1 MKLTKFF
8 ALALAALA
16 FVGCDTEKNPGS
28 GSNEQKPTGDATLV
42 ANNNSVEVDTPI
54 EFTVTAA
61 DGTDLTAEAV
71 IYDKSHDYTVVDNPF
86 TPTVDGEYE
95 FYAVVGTIITN
106 SVKVS
111 VVPTIPAL
119 PEDAQPENTVF
130 NHRILLVDHTGNT
143 CGFCPHM
150 MKALK
155 NVAETD
161 DYHSKYY
168 EAMAHTYSNGDPA
181 FSGAASA
188 VTNHFGVTGY
198 PALTFNFHHT
208 ARADANSG
216 ESFIM
221 GQIDQLWKADGADAG
236 IAAAATLASASVI
249 VNTEVKAAVA
259 NDYRITAWLLED
271 GIYAKQT
278 NATEE
283 WMNTH
288 DNAIRQRVSSNDIS
302 GVDLG
307 AIAAGETKSTALTL
321 NIVGNKWNRDNLK
334 VMVIVSAKNAKGQFE
349 VANVA
354 ICPMNDVVTYDYK

>member
-42 ANNNSVEVDTPI
+42 ANNNSVEVNTPI

-86 TPTVDGEYE
+86 TPTSDGEYE
-95 FYAVVGTIITN
+95 FYAVAGNIITPTI
-106 SVKVS
+106 KVN

-119 PEDAQPENTVF
+119 PDDAQPENTVF

-143 CGFCPHM
+143 CGYCPQM

-155 NVAETD
+155 TVSETG

-181 FSGAASA
+181 FSGAAS
-188 VTNHFGVTGY
+188 VISNHHGVSSY
-198 PALTFNFHHT
+198 PTLTYNFYHT
-208 ARADANSG
+208 TQSSYNDAH
-216 ESFIM
+216 IM
-221 GQIDQLWKADGADAG
+221 GQIDQLWKAEGADAG
-236 IAAAATLASASVI
+236 IAAAASLASTSVI

>member
-1 MKLTKFF
+1 MKLAKFF

-16 FVGCDTEKNPGS
+16 FIGCGEPTPDGPDV
-28 GSNEQKPTGDATLV
+28 KPTGDAVLV
-42 ANNNSVEVDTPI
+42 ANNNSVEVNTPI

-61 DGTDLTAEAV
+61 DGTDLTAGAV
-71 IYDKSHDYTVVDNPF
+71 IYDKSNDYVVVENPF
-86 TPTVDGEYE
+86 TPIMDGDYE
-95 FYAVVGTIITN
+95 FYAVVGDIITN
-106 SVKVS
+106 TVKVS

-119 PEDAQPENTVF
+119 PEDSAPTNTVF

-143 CGFCPHM
+143 CGYCPHM

-155 NVAETD
+155 TVSETG

-181 FSGAASA
+181 FSGAASM
-188 VTNHFGVTGY
+188 VSNHHGVSNY
-198 PALTFNFHHT
+198 PTLTYNFYHT
-208 ARADANSG
+208 TQSSYNDAH
-216 ESFIM
+216 IM
-221 GQIDQLWKADGADAG
+221 GQIDALWKAEGADAG
-236 IAAAATLASASVI
+236 IAAAATLASKSVI

-288 DNAIRQRVSSNDIS
+288 DNAIRQRVSSDDIS

-307 AIAAGETKSTALTL
+307 TLAAGETASTALTL
-321 NIVGNKWNRDNLK
+321 NIIGNKWNRDNLK

-354 ICPMNDVVTYDYK
+354 ICPMNNVVTYDYK

>member
-16 FVGCDTEKNPGS
+16 FVGCGEPTPDEPS
-28 GSNEQKPTGDATLV
+28 VKPTGDAVLA
-42 ANNNSVEVDTPI
+42 ANNNSVEVNTPI

-71 IYDKSHDYTVVDNPF
+71 IYDKSHDYAVVENPF
-86 TPTVDGEYE
+86 TPTVDGNYE
-95 FYAVVGTIITN
+95 FYAVVGNIITN
-106 SVKVS
+106 TVKVS

-119 PEDAQPENTVF
+119 PDDAQPENTVF

-143 CGFCPHM
+143 CGYCPQM

-155 NVAETD
+155 AVEETG
-161 DYHSKYY
+161 DYHTKYY

-181 FSGAASA
+181 FSGAAS
-188 VTNHFGVTGY
+188 VVSNHHGVSSY
-198 PALTFNFHHT
+198 PTLTYNFYHT
-208 ARADANSG
+208 TQSSYNDAH
-216 ESFIM
+216 IM
-221 GQIDQLWKADGADAG
+221 GQIDALWKAEGADAG
-236 IAAAATLASASVI
+236 IAAAATLASSSVI

-288 DNAIRQRVSSNDIS
+288 DNAIRQRVSSDDIS

-307 AIAAGETKSTALTL
+307 TLATGETKSTALTL

>member
-1 MKLTKFF
+1 MKITKLF
-8 ALALAALA
+8 ALALATFTL
-16 FVGCDTEKNPGS
+16 VGCGEETPQGGEN
-28 GSNEQKPTGDATLV
+28 KPTGDAVLV
-42 ANNNSVEVDTPI
+42 ANNNSVEVNTPI

-61 DGTDLTAEAV
+61 DGSDLTAEAV
-71 IYDKSHDYTVVDNPF
+71 IYDKSHDYTVVENPF
-86 TPTVDGEYE
+86 TPNMDGDYE
-95 FYAVVGTIITN
+95 FYAVVGSIITN
-106 SVKVS
+106 TVKVS

-119 PEDAQPENTVF
+119 PDDAQPENTVF

-143 CGFCPHM
+143 CGYCPHM
-150 MKALK
+150 MEALK
-155 NVAETD
+155 TVSETG

-168 EAMAHTYSNGDPA
+168 EAIAHTYSNGDPA
-181 FSGAASA
+181 FSGAAS
-188 VTNHFGVTGY
+188 VVSNHHGVSSY
-198 PALTFNFHHT
+198 PTLTYNFYHT
-208 ARADANSG
+208 TQSSYNDAH
-216 ESFIM
+216 IM
-221 GQIDQLWKADGADAG
+221 GQIDALWKAEGADAG
-236 IAAAATLASASVI
+236 IVAAASLASKSVI

-288 DNAIRQRVSSNDIS
+288 NNAIRQRVSSDDIS

-307 AIAAGETKSTALTL
+307 TIAAGETKSTALTL

>member
-8 ALALAALA
+8 AFALAALA
-16 FVGCDTEKNPGS
+16 FVGCDTDTPG
-28 GSNEQKPTGDATLV
+28 GGGGDDKPTGDAVLV
-42 ANNNSVEVDTPI
+42 ANNNSVEVNTPI
-54 EFTVTAA
+54 EFTVTAS
-61 DGTDLTAEAV
+61 DGSDLTAEAI
-71 IYDKSHDYTVVDNPF
+71 IYDKSHDYVVVENPF
-86 TPTVDGEYE
+86 TPTADGEYE
-95 FYAVVGTIITN
+95 FYAVVGSIITN
-106 SVKVS
+106 TIKVS

-119 PEDAQPENTVF
+119 PKDAEPANTVF

-143 CGFCPHM
+143 CGACPQM

-155 NVAETD
+155 TVSETG

-181 FSGAASA
+181 FSGAASM
-188 VTNHFGVTGY
+188 VSNHHGVSSY
-198 PALTFNFHHT
+198 PTLTYNFYHT
-208 ARADANSG
+208 TQSSYNDAH
-216 ESFIM
+216 IM
-221 GQIDQLWKADGADAG
+221 GQIDALWKAEGADAG
-236 IAAAATLASASVI
+236 IAAAAALATSSVI

-288 DNAIRQRVSSNDIS
+288 DNAIRQRVSSDDIS
-302 GVDLG
+302 GVSLG
-307 AIAAGETKSTALTL
+307 TLAAGETASTALTL

>member
-1 MKLTKFF
+1 MKITKLF
-8 ALALAALA
+8 ALALATFTL
-16 FVGCDTEKNPGS
+16 VGCGDETPQGGEN
-28 GSNEQKPTGDATLV
+28 KPTGDAVLV
-42 ANNNSVEVDTPI
+42 ANNNSVEVKTPI

-71 IYDKSHDYTVVDNPF
+71 IYDKSHDYTVVENPF
-86 TPTVDGEYE
+86 TPAMDGDYE
-95 FYAVVGTIITN
+95 FYAVVGSIITN
-106 SVKVS
+106 TVKVS
-111 VVPTIPAL
+111 VVPIIPAL
-119 PEDAQPENTVF
+119 PEDAQPENTSF

-143 CGFCPHM
+143 CGYCPQM
-150 MKALK
+150 MKALES
-155 NVAETD
+155 VAETG

-181 FSGAASA
+181 FSGAAS
-188 VTNHFGVTGY
+188 VVSNHHGVSSY
-198 PALTFNFHHT
+198 PTLTYNFYHT
-208 ARADANSG
+208 TQSSYNDAH
-216 ESFIM
+216 IM
-221 GQIDQLWKADGADAG
+221 GQIDALWKADGADAG
-236 IAAAATLASASVI
+236 IAAAASLASKSVV

-288 DNAIRQRVSSNDIS
+288 NNAIRQRVTSDDIS

-307 AIAAGETKSTALTL
+307 TIAAGETKSTALTL

-334 VMVIVSAKNAKGQFE
+334 VMVIVSAKNEKGKFE

>member
-28 GSNEQKPTGDATLV
+28 GGNEHKPTGDATLV
-42 ANNNSVEVDTPI
+42 ANNNSVEVNTPI

-86 TPTVDGEYE
+86 TPTFDGEYE

-143 CGFCPHM
+143 CGYCPQM
-150 MKALK
+150 MKALE
-155 NVAETD
+155 NVSKTG

-181 FSGAASA
+181 FSGAAS
-188 VTNHFGVTGY
+188 VISNHHGVSSY
-198 PALTFNFHHT
+198 PTLTYNFYHT
-208 ARADANSG
+208 TQSSYNDAH
-216 ESFIM
+216 IM
-221 GQIDQLWKADGADAG
+221 GQIDQLWKAEGADAG

>member
-1 MKLTKFF
+1 MRLTKFF

-16 FVGCDTEKNPGS
+16 FVGCGEPTPDGPDV
-28 GSNEQKPTGDATLV
+28 KPTGDAVLV
-42 ANNNSVEVDTPI
+42 ANNNSVEVNTPI

-61 DGTDLTAEAV
+61 DGTDLTAGAV
-71 IYDKSHDYTVVDNPF
+71 IYDKSNDYAVVENPF
-86 TPTVDGEYE
+86 TPTMDGDYE
-95 FYAVVGTIITN
+95 FYAVVGDIITN
-106 SVKVS
+106 TVKVS

-119 PEDAQPENTVF
+119 PEDSEPANTVF
-130 NHRILLVDHTGNT
+130 NHRILLVDHTGTT
-143 CGFCPHM
+143 CGACPHM

-155 NVAETD
+155 TVSETG

-181 FSGAASA
+181 FSGAASM
-188 VTNHFGVTGY
+188 VSNHHGVSSY
-198 PALTFNFHHT
+198 PTLTYNFYHT
-208 ARADANSG
+208 TQSSYNDAH
-216 ESFIM
+216 IM
-221 GQIDQLWKADGADAG
+221 GQIDALWKAEGADAG
-236 IAAAATLASASVI
+236 IAAAATLASKSVV

-288 DNAIRQRVSSNDIS
+288 DNAIRQRVSSDDIS

-307 AIAAGETKSTALTL
+307 SLAVGETKSTALTL
-321 NIVGNKWNRDNLK
+321 NIIGNKWNRDNLK
-334 VMVIVSAKNAKGQFE
+334 VMVIVSARLL
-349 VANVA
+349 
-354 ICPMNDVVTYDYK
+354 M

>member
-1 MKLTKFF
+1 MKFTKFF

-16 FVGCDTEKNPGS
+16 IVGCDTDKSEGNT
-28 GSNEQKPTGDATLV
+28 NKPTGEAVLT
-42 ANNNSVEVDTPI
+42 ANNNSVEVNTPI
-54 EFTVTAA
+54 EFTVTAV

-71 IYDKSHDYTVVDNPF
+71 IYDKSHDYAVVDNPF
-86 TPTVDGEYE
+86 TPTSDGEYE
-95 FYAVVGTIITN
+95 FYAVAGNIITPTI
-106 SVKVS
+106 KVN

-119 PEDAQPENTVF
+119 PEDAQPENTAF

-143 CGFCPHM
+143 CGYCPKM
-150 MKALK
+150 MAALK
-155 NVAETD
+155 EVAETEG
-161 DYHSKYY
+161 YHSKYY
-168 EAMAHTYSNGDPA
+168 EAMAHTYSTSDPA
-181 FSGAASA
+181 YSGAANVVSS
-188 VTNHFGVTGY
+188 HHGVNSY
-198 PALTFNFHHT
+198 PTLTYNFYHSTTSSYNAEH
-208 ARADANSG
+208 
-216 ESFIM
+216 IK
-221 GQIDQLWKADGADAG
+221 GQIDALWRAEGAEVG
-236 IAAAATLASASVI
+236 IAAAATLASTSVI
-249 VNTEVKAAVA
+249 VNTEVKAAVE
-259 NDYRITAWLLED
+259 NEYHITAWLLED

-354 ICPMNDVVTYDYK
+354 ICPMNDVITYDYK

>member
-1 MKLTKFF
+1 MKLAKFF

-16 FVGCDTEKNPGS
+16 FVGCGESTPDGPDV
-28 GSNEQKPTGDATLV
+28 KPTGDAVLV
-42 ANNNSVEVDTPI
+42 ANNNSVEVNTPI

-61 DGTDLTAEAV
+61 DGTDLTADAV
-71 IYDKSHDYTVVDNPF
+71 IYDKSNDYAVVENPF
-86 TPTVDGEYE
+86 TPIMDGDYE
-95 FYAVVGTIITN
+95 FYAVVGDIITN
-106 SVKVS
+106 TVKVS

-119 PEDAQPENTVF
+119 PEDSEPANTVF

-143 CGFCPHM
+143 CGYCPHM

-155 NVAETD
+155 TVSETG

-181 FSGAASA
+181 FSGAASM
-188 VTNHFGVTGY
+188 VSNHHGVSSY
-198 PALTFNFHHT
+198 PTLTYNFYHT
-208 ARADANSG
+208 TQSSYNDAH
-216 ESFIM
+216 IM
-221 GQIDQLWKADGADAG
+221 GQIDALWKAEGADAG
-236 IAAAATLASASVI
+236 IAAAATLASKSVV

-288 DNAIRQRVSSNDIS
+288 DNAIRQRVSSDDIS

-307 AIAAGETKSTALTL
+307 TLAVGETKSTALTL
-321 NIVGNKWNRDNLK
+321 NIIGNKWNRDNLK

>member
-1 MKLTKFF
+1 MKLAKFF

-16 FVGCDTEKNPGS
+16 FVGCGEPTPDGPDV
-28 GSNEQKPTGDATLV
+28 KPTGDAVLV
-42 ANNNSVEVDTPI
+42 ANNNSVEVNTPI

-61 DGTDLTAEAV
+61 DGTDLTADAV
-71 IYDKSHDYTVVDNPF
+71 IYDKSNDYAVVENPF
-86 TPTVDGEYE
+86 TPIMDGDYE
-95 FYAVVGTIITN
+95 FYAVVGDIITN
-106 SVKVS
+106 TVKVS

-119 PEDAQPENTVF
+119 PEDSEPANTVF

-143 CGFCPHM
+143 CGYCPHM

-155 NVAETD
+155 TVSETG

-181 FSGAASA
+181 FSGAASM
-188 VTNHFGVTGY
+188 VSNHHGVSSY
-198 PALTFNFHHT
+198 PTLTYNFYHT
-208 ARADANSG
+208 TQSSYNDAH
-216 ESFIM
+216 IM
-221 GQIDQLWKADGADAG
+221 GQIDALWKAEGADAG
-236 IAAAATLASASVI
+236 IAAAATLASKSVV

-288 DNAIRQRVSSNDIS
+288 DNAIRQRVSSDDIS

-307 AIAAGETKSTALTL
+307 TLAAGETKSTALTL
-321 NIVGNKWNRDNLK
+321 NIIGNKWNRDNLK

>member
-16 FVGCDTEKNPGS
+16 FVGCGEPTPDGPDV
-28 GSNEQKPTGDATLV
+28 KPTGDAVLA
-42 ANNNSVEVDTPI
+42 ANNNSVEVNTPI

-71 IYDKSHDYTVVDNPF
+71 IYDKSHDYAVVENPF
-86 TPTVDGEYE
+86 TPTMDGDYE
-95 FYAVVGTIITN
+95 FYAVVGSIITN
-106 SVKVS
+106 TIKVS

-119 PEDAQPENTVF
+119 PEDAQPANTSF

-143 CGFCPHM
+143 CGYCPQM

-155 NVAETD
+155 TVSETG

-181 FSGAASA
+181 FSGAAS
-188 VTNHFGVTGY
+188 VVSNHHGVSSY
-198 PALTFNFHHT
+198 PTLTYNFYHT
-208 ARADANSG
+208 TQSSYNDAH
-216 ESFIM
+216 IM
-221 GQIDQLWKADGADAG
+221 GQIDALWKAEGADAG
-236 IAAAATLASASVI
+236 IAAAATLASKSVI
-249 VNTEVKAAVA
+249 VNTQVKAAVA
-259 NDYRITAWLLED
+259 NDYRVTAWLLED

-288 DNAIRQRVSSNDIS
+288 DNAIRQRVSSDDIS

-307 AIAAGETKSTALTL
+307 SLAVGETKSTALTL

-354 ICPMNDVVTYDYK
+354 ICPTDDVVTYDYK

>member
-1 MKLTKFF
+1 MKITKLF
-8 ALALAALA
+8 ALALATFTL
-16 FVGCDTEKNPGS
+16 VGCGDETPQGGEN
-28 GSNEQKPTGDATLV
+28 KPTGDAVLV
-42 ANNNSVEVDTPI
+42 ANNNSVEVKTPI

-71 IYDKSHDYTVVDNPF
+71 IYDKSHDYTVVENPF
-86 TPTVDGEYE
+86 TPAMDGDYE
-95 FYAVVGTIITN
+95 FYAVVGSIITN
-106 SVKVS
+106 TVKVS
-111 VVPTIPAL
+111 VVPIIPAL
-119 PEDAQPENTVF
+119 PEDAQPENTSF

-143 CGFCPHM
+143 CGYCPQM
-150 MKALK
+150 MKALES
-155 NVAETD
+155 VAETG

-181 FSGAASA
+181 FSGAAS
-188 VTNHFGVTGY
+188 VVSNHHGVSSY
-198 PALTFNFHHT
+198 PTLTYNFYHT
-208 ARADANSG
+208 TQSSYNDAH
-216 ESFIM
+216 IM
-221 GQIDQLWKADGADAG
+221 GQIDALWKADGADAG
-236 IAAAATLASASVI
+236 IAAAASLASKSVV

-288 DNAIRQRVSSNDIS
+288 NNAIRQRVTSDDIS

-307 AIAAGETKSTALTL
+307 TIAAGETKSTALTL

>member
-1 MKLTKFF
+1 MKLAKFF

-16 FVGCDTEKNPGS
+16 FVGCGEPTPDGPDV
-28 GSNEQKPTGDATLV
+28 KPTGDAVLV
-42 ANNNSVEVDTPI
+42 ANNNSVEVNTPI

-61 DGTDLTAEAV
+61 DGTDLTADAV
-71 IYDKSHDYTVVDNPF
+71 IYDKSNDYAVVENPF
-86 TPTVDGEYE
+86 TPTMDGDYE
-95 FYAVVGTIITN
+95 FYAVVGDIITN
-106 SVKVS
+106 TVKVS

-119 PEDAQPENTVF
+119 PEDGEPANTVF

-143 CGFCPHM
+143 CGYCPHM

-155 NVAETD
+155 TVSETG

-181 FSGAASA
+181 FSGAASM
-188 VTNHFGVTGY
+188 VSNHHGVSSY
-198 PALTFNFHHT
+198 PTLTYNFYHT
-208 ARADANSG
+208 TQSSYNDAH
-216 ESFIM
+216 IM
-221 GQIDQLWKADGADAG
+221 GQIDALWKAEGADAG
-236 IAAAATLASASVI
+236 IAAAATLASKSVV

-288 DNAIRQRVSSNDIS
+288 DNAIRQRVSGDDIS

-307 AIAAGETKSTALTL
+307 TIAVGETKSTALTL
-321 NIVGNKWNRDNLK
+321 NIIGNKWNRDNLK

-354 ICPMNDVVTYDYK
+354 ICPMNNVVTYDYK

>member
-16 FVGCDTEKNPGS
+16 FVGCGEPTPDGPDV
-28 GSNEQKPTGDATLV
+28 KPTGDAVLA
-42 ANNNSVEVDTPI
+42 ANNNSVEVNTPI

-71 IYDKSHDYTVVDNPF
+71 IYDKSHDYAVVENPF
-86 TPTVDGEYE
+86 TPTVDGNYE
-95 FYAVVGTIITN
+95 FYAVVGNIITN
-106 SVKVS
+106 TVKVS

-119 PEDAQPENTVF
+119 PDDAQPENTVF

-143 CGFCPHM
+143 CGYCPQM

-155 NVAETD
+155 TVSETG
-161 DYHSKYY
+161 DYHTKYY

-181 FSGAASA
+181 FSGAAS
-188 VTNHFGVTGY
+188 VVSNHHGVSSY
-198 PALTFNFHHT
+198 PTLTYNFYHT
-208 ARADANSG
+208 TQSSYNDAH
-216 ESFIM
+216 IM
-221 GQIDQLWKADGADAG
+221 GQIDALWKAEGADAG
-236 IAAAATLASASVI
+236 IAAAATLASSSVI

-288 DNAIRQRVSSNDIS
+288 DNAIRQRVSSDDIS

-307 AIAAGETKSTALTL
+307 TLAAGETKSTALTL

>member
-28 GSNEQKPTGDATLV
+28 GGNEQKPTGDATLV

-86 TPTVDGEYE
+86 TPTFDGEYE
-95 FYAVVGTIITN
+95 FYAVAGNIITPTI
-106 SVKVS
+106 KVS

-143 CGFCPHM
+143 CGYCPQM
-150 MKALK
+150 MKAL
-155 NVAETD
+155 ETVSKTG

-181 FSGAASA
+181 FSGAAS
-188 VTNHFGVTGY
+188 VISNHHGVSSY
-198 PALTFNFHHT
+198 PTLTYNFYHT
-208 ARADANSG
+208 TQSSYNDAH
-216 ESFIM
+216 IM
-221 GQIDQLWKADGADAG
+221 GQIDQLWKAEGADAG

-307 AIAAGETKSTALTL
+307 AIAAGETKSTAHTL

>member
-8 ALALAALA
+8 ALALAALV
-16 FVGCDTEKNPGS
+16 FVGCGEPTPNEPGV
-28 GSNEQKPTGDATLV
+28 KPTGDAVLA
-42 ANNNSVEVDTPI
+42 ANNNSVEVNTPI

-71 IYDKSHDYTVVDNPF
+71 IYDKSHDYVVVENPF
-86 TPTVDGEYE
+86 TPTMDGDYE
-95 FYAVVGTIITN
+95 FYAVVGNIITN
-106 SVKVS
+106 TIKVS

-119 PEDAQPENTVF
+119 PEDSEPTNTVF

-143 CGFCPHM
+143 CGYCPQM
-150 MKALK
+150 MKAL
-155 NVAETD
+155 ETVSKTG
-161 DYHSKYY
+161 DYHTKYY

-181 FSGAASA
+181 FSGAAS
-188 VTNHFGVTGY
+188 VVSNHHGVSSY
-198 PALTFNFHHT
+198 PTLTYNFYHT
-208 ARADANSG
+208 TQSSYNDAH
-216 ESFIM
+216 IM
-221 GQIDQLWKADGADAG
+221 GQIDALWKSEGADAG
-236 IAAAATLASASVI
+236 IAAAATLASKSVI

-288 DNAIRQRVSSNDIS
+288 NNAIRQRVSSDDIS

-307 AIAAGETKSTALTL
+307 TLAQGETKSTALTL

>member
-1 MKLTKFF
+1 MKITKLF
-8 ALALAALA
+8 ALALATFTL
-16 FVGCDTEKNPGS
+16 VGCGEETPQGGEN
-28 GSNEQKPTGDATLV
+28 KPTGDAVLV
-42 ANNNSVEVDTPI
+42 ANNNSVEVNTPI

-71 IYDKSHDYTVVDNPF
+71 IYDKSHDYVVVENPF
-86 TPTVDGEYE
+86 TPAMDGDYE
-95 FYAVVGTIITN
+95 FYAVVGSIITN
-106 SVKVS
+106 TVKVS

-119 PEDAQPENTVF
+119 PDDAQPENTLF

-143 CGFCPHM
+143 CGYCPQM
-150 MKALK
+150 MKALESVSK
-155 NVAETD
+155 TG

-181 FSGAASA
+181 FSGAAS
-188 VTNHFGVTGY
+188 VVSNHHGVSSY
-198 PALTFNFHHT
+198 PTLTYNFYHT
-208 ARADANSG
+208 TQSSYNDAH
-216 ESFIM
+216 IM
-221 GQIDQLWKADGADAG
+221 GQIDALWKAEGADAG
-236 IAAAATLASASVI
+236 IAAAASLASKSVV

-288 DNAIRQRVSSNDIS
+288 NNAIRQRVSSDDIS

-307 AIAAGETKSTALTL
+307 TIAAGETKSTALTL

>member
-86 TPTVDGEYE
+86 TPTSDGEYE
-95 FYAVVGTIITN
+95 FYAVAGNIITPAI
-106 SVKVS
+106 KVN

-143 CGFCPHM
+143 CGYCPQM

-155 NVAETD
+155 TVSETG

-168 EAMAHTYSNGDPA
+168 EAMAHTYSYGDPA
-181 FSGAASA
+181 FSGAAS
-188 VTNHFGVTGY
+188 VISNHHGVSSY
-198 PALTFNFHHT
+198 PTLTYNFYHT
-208 ARADANSG
+208 TQSSYNDAH
-216 ESFIM
+216 IM
-221 GQIDQLWKADGADAG
+221 GQIDQLWKAEGADAG
-236 IAAAATLASASVI
+236 IAAAASLASTSVI
-249 VNTEVKAAVA
+249 VNTEAKAAVA

-302 GVDLG
+302 GVGLG
-307 AIAAGETKSTALTL
+307 TIAAGETKSTALTL

>member
-1 MKLTKFF
+1 MKLAKFF

-16 FVGCDTEKNPGS
+16 FVGCGEPTPDEPS
-28 GSNEQKPTGDATLV
+28 VKPTGDAVLA
-42 ANNNSVEVDTPI
+42 ANNNSVEVNTPI

-71 IYDKSHDYTVVDNPF
+71 IYDKSHDYAVVENPF
-86 TPTVDGEYE
+86 TPTMDGDYE
-95 FYAVVGTIITN
+95 FYAVVGNIITN
-106 SVKVS
+106 TIKVS

-119 PEDAQPENTVF
+119 PEDSEPTNTVF

-143 CGFCPHM
+143 CGYCPQM
-150 MKALK
+150 MKAL
-155 NVAETD
+155 ETVSKTG
-161 DYHSKYY
+161 DYHTKYY

-181 FSGAASA
+181 FSGAAS
-188 VTNHFGVTGY
+188 VVSNHHGVSSY
-198 PALTFNFHHT
+198 PTLTYNFYHT
-208 ARADANSG
+208 TQSSYNDAH
-216 ESFIM
+216 IM
-221 GQIDQLWKADGADAG
+221 GQIDALWKAEGADAG
-236 IAAAATLASASVI
+236 IAAAATLASKSVI

-288 DNAIRQRVSSNDIS
+288 NNAIRQRVSSDDIS

-307 AIAAGETKSTALTL
+307 TLAVGETKSTALTL

>member
-1 MKLTKFF
+1 MKLAKFF

-16 FVGCDTEKNPGS
+16 FVGCGEPTPDGPDV
-28 GSNEQKPTGDATLV
+28 KPTGDAVLV
-42 ANNNSVEVDTPI
+42 ANNNSVEVNTPI
-54 EFTVTAA
+54 EFTITAA
-61 DGTDLTAEAV
+61 DGTDLTADAV
-71 IYDKSHDYTVVDNPF
+71 IYDKSNDYAVVENPF
-86 TPTVDGEYE
+86 TPIMDGDYE
-95 FYAVVGTIITN
+95 FYAVVGDIITN
-106 SVKVS
+106 TVKVS

-119 PEDAQPENTVF
+119 PEDSEPANTVF

-143 CGFCPHM
+143 CGYCPHM

-155 NVAETD
+155 TVSETG

-198 PALTFNFHHT
+198 PALTFNFYHT

-221 GQIDQLWKADGADAG
+221 GQIDALWKAEGADAG
-236 IAAAATLASASVI
+236 IAAAATLASKSVV

-288 DNAIRQRVSSNDIS
+288 DNAIRQRVSSDDIS

-307 AIAAGETKSTALTL
+307 TLAAGEKKSTALTL
-321 NIVGNKWNRDNLK
+321 NIIGNKWNRDNLK
-334 VMVIVSAKNAKGQFE
+334 VMVIVSACRYRCCCNTR
-349 VANVA
+349 
-354 ICPMNDVVTYDYK
+354 I

>member
-16 FVGCDTEKNPGS
+16 FVGCDTEKNSGS

-42 ANNNSVEVDTPI
+42 ANNNSVEVNTPI

-86 TPTVDGEYE
+86 TPTSDGEYE
-95 FYAVVGTIITN
+95 FYAVAGNIITPTI
-106 SVKVS
+106 KVS

-143 CGFCPHM
+143 CGYCPQM
-150 MKALK
+150 MMALK
-155 NVAETD
+155 TVSETG

-181 FSGAASA
+181 FSGAAS
-188 VTNHFGVTGY
+188 VISNHHGVLEY
-198 PALTFNFHHT
+198 PTLTYNFYHT
-208 ARADANSG
+208 TKSSYNDAH
-216 ESFIM
+216 IM
-221 GQIDQLWKADGADAG
+221 GQIDQLWKAEGADAG
-236 IAAAATLASASVI
+236 IAAAATLASTSVI

-259 NDYRITAWLLED
+259 NDYRITA
-271 GIYAKQT
+271 
-278 NATEE
+278 
-283 WMNTH
+283 
-288 DNAIRQRVSSNDIS
+288 
-302 GVDLG
+302 
-307 AIAAGETKSTALTL
+307 
-321 NIVGNKWNRDNLK
+321 
-334 VMVIVSAKNAKGQFE
+334 
-349 VANVA
+349 
-354 ICPMNDVVTYDYK
+354 

>member
-1 MKLTKFF
+1 
-8 ALALAALA
+8 
-16 FVGCDTEKNPGS
+16 
-28 GSNEQKPTGDATLV
+28 
-42 ANNNSVEVDTPI
+42 
-54 EFTVTAA
+54 
-61 DGTDLTAEAV
+61 
-71 IYDKSHDYTVVDNPF
+71 
-86 TPTVDGEYE
+86 
-95 FYAVVGTIITN
+95 
-106 SVKVS
+106 
-111 VVPTIPAL
+111 
-119 PEDAQPENTVF
+119 
-130 NHRILLVDHTGNT
+130 
-143 CGFCPHM
+143 M

-155 NVAETD
+155 TVSETG

-181 FSGAASA
+181 FSGAASM
-188 VTNHFGVTGY
+188 VSNHHGVSNY
-198 PALTFNFHHT
+198 PTLTYNFYHT
-208 ARADANSG
+208 TQSSYNDAH
-216 ESFIM
+216 IM
-221 GQIDQLWKADGADAG
+221 GQIDALWKAEGADAG
-236 IAAAATLASASVI
+236 IAAAATLASKSVV

-288 DNAIRQRVSSNDIS
+288 DNAIRQRVSSDDIS

-307 AIAAGETKSTALTL
+307 TIAVGETKSTALTL
-321 NIVGNKWNRDNLK
+321 NIIGNKWNRDNLK

>member
-1 MKLTKFF
+1 MKLAKFF

-16 FVGCDTEKNPGS
+16 FVGCGEPTPDGPDV
-28 GSNEQKPTGDATLV
+28 KPTGDAVLV
-42 ANNNSVEVDTPI
+42 ANNNSVEVNTPI

-61 DGTDLTAEAV
+61 DGTDLTAGAV
-71 IYDKSHDYTVVDNPF
+71 IYDKSNDYAVVENPF
-86 TPTVDGEYE
+86 TPTMDGDYE
-95 FYAVVGTIITN
+95 FYAVVGDIITN
-106 SVKVS
+106 TVKVS

-119 PEDAQPENTVF
+119 PEDSEPANTVF

-143 CGFCPHM
+143 CGYCPHM

-155 NVAETD
+155 AVSETG

-181 FSGAASA
+181 FSGAASM
-188 VTNHFGVTGY
+188 VSNHHGVSNY
-198 PALTFNFHHT
+198 PTLTYNFYHT
-208 ARADANSG
+208 TQSSYNDAH
-216 ESFIM
+216 IM
-221 GQIDQLWKADGADAG
+221 GQIDALWKAEGADAG
-236 IAAAATLASASVI
+236 IAAAATLASKSVV

-288 DNAIRQRVSSNDIS
+288 DNAIRQRVSSDDIS

-307 AIAAGETKSTALTL
+307 TLAVGETKSTALTL
-321 NIVGNKWNRDNLK
+321 NIIGNKWNRDNLK